1 MRWFHEFLDF
11 DLIKVAGHNIRVWN
25 LVLVALIYAAS
36 FLIYRTIRVIIN
48 KRATKDGH
56 LDAGRKEAV
65 LKIIKYVVYVIGV
78 VLAIQAI
85 GLNIT
90 VLIAGSAALFVGL
103 GFGLQEAFQDFISG
117 IILLFEG
124 TISVGDVIEVES
136 LVGTVV
142 DIRLRTTKVKTRDNI
157 YILVPNHKFVNEK
170 VINWS
175 EASKLTRF
183 SVKVGVAYGSD
194 TKKVEEL
201 LLQVANEHSRCSTA
215 EKPKVFFED
224 FGDSSLAFNLTFWV
238 DEIWEIPEIKSDLH
252 YAIDQKFRE
261 NNITIPFPQRD
272 LHIQSSQVPI
282 GGK

>member
-1 MRWFHEFLDF
+1 MKWFHEFLDF
-11 DLIKVAGHNIRVWN
+11 ALIKVAGHEIKVWN
-25 LVLVALIYAAS
+25 LVLVAFIYGLS
-36 FLIYRTIRVIIN
+36 VFIYRGIRVIVDR
-48 KRATKDGH
+48 RADKDGT
-56 LDAGRKEAV
+56 LDAGRKEAI
-65 LKIIKYVVYVIGV
+65 LKIIKYVIYVVGLILG
-78 VLAIQAI
+78 IQAL

-136 LVGTVV
+136 LVGTVI

-183 SVKVGVAYGSD
+183 HVKVGVAYGSD
-194 TKKVEEL
+194 TRKVEQL
-201 LLQVANEHSRCSTA
+201 LLDVANEHPRCSPM

-224 FGDSSLAFNLTFWV
+224 FGDSALAFNLAFWV

-272 LHIQSSQVPI
+272 LHIQSSKVPL
-282 GGK
+282 GSK

>member
-11 DLIKVAGHNIRVWN
+11 ELIKVAGHNIRVWN
-25 LVLVALIYAAS
+25 LVLVALIYLAS
-36 FLIYRTIRVIIN
+36 ILIYRGIRVIII

-56 LDAGRKEAV
+56 LDEGRKEAV
-65 LKIIKYVVYVIGV
+65 LKIIKYVVYVVGL

-194 TKKVEEL
+194 TRKVEQL
-201 LLQVANEHSRCSTA
+201 LLDVANEHPRCSSV
-215 EKPKVFFED
+215 EKPKVFFEE
-224 FGDSSLAFNLTFWV
+224 FGDSSLLFNLTFWV

-252 YAIDQKFRE
+252 YDIDRKFRE
-261 NNITIPFPQRD
+261 NKITIPFPQRD
-272 LHIQSSQVPI
+272 LHIKSSQVPI